1 MSEQE
6 ITKELTFITSTFL
19 AGADQNKPEIRAP
32 SIRGALRWW
41 FRVLSTEDP
50 KRVWKQEAELFGS
63 VHTKPHPIASPIVI
77 HAESLSPQIKTISTK
92 LGMAIQQGVVFELQ
106 IVARHPVDEVLW
118 DRLKEAVTA
127 FSRLGA
133 LGRKATRGYGL
144 IALSK
149 KKDLPTESEFREWAH
164 TLRNCGISIFL
175 GKPQVDAR
183 LVLKGLR
190 KSALRENHTEAWKIF
205 GRIPLPGGRG
215 QTRQT
220 SPLRIGIARFSDKE
234 PDFPILFYTAKTSQP
249 IYTAKTSQ
257 PTSLWDSVRRN
268 LMSEGFEEL

>member
-6 ITKELTFITSTFL
+6 ITKKLTFITPALL
-19 AGADQNKPEIRAP
+19 AGTDHANPELRVP

-50 KRVWKQEAELFGS
+50 KRVWEQEAELFGS
-63 VHTKPHPIASPIVI
+63 VHTKPKPIASPIVI
-77 HAESLSPQIKTISTK
+77 HAELIPPQVKKESTK
-92 LGMAIQQGVVFELQ
+92 LGMAIQQGSKFKLQ
-106 IVARHPVDEVLW
+106 IVVRYPLDTVLW
-118 DRLKEAVTA
+118 NRLKEAVTA

-133 LGRKATRGYGL
+133 LGRRATRGYGL
-144 IALSK
+144 IAPAEES
-149 KKDLPTESEFREWAH
+149 DLPTESEFREWAH
-164 TLRNCGISIFL
+164 TLRNCGLSIFL

-183 LVLKGLR
+183 QVLKGLR
-190 KSALRENHTEAWKIF
+190 KSALRETPNEAWKIF

-220 SPLRIGIARFSDKE
+220 SPLHIGIARFSDKE
-234 PDFPILFYTAKTSQP
+234 ADFPILFYTD
-249 IYTAKTSQ
+249 KTSQ
-257 PTSLWDSVRRN
+257 PTSLWNSVRRN